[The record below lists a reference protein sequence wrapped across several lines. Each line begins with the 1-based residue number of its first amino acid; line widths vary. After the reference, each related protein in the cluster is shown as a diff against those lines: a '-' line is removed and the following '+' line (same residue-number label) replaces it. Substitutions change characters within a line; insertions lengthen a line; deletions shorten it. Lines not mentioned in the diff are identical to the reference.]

1 MQTYAATP
9 HAASALSLEQSG
21 SSQHAHA
28 VRITVATV
36 VFNGRR
42 HIARTLD
49 SVLAQDLDG
58 IELVVVDGQ
67 STDGTQAVVQ
77 GYGGAIHQFVSEPD
91 RGVYDAMNKAVE
103 LARGEFILFMN
114 CGDVFASPTALSEL
128 LAPARSGEEALL
140 FGGWVRRGGPGG
152 DQPCRAELGCG
163 LFNHQ
168 ALAYSRSIHRW
179 HGPYA
184 VVPGLTTADYLF
196 FATLMR
202 SRRVH
207 CRVVD
212 TPVAVIDVHG
222 LSAGLQTFS
231 QKQAVDYL
239 CGNISRTRLLAMLA
253 LHPAYHRLKKLL
265 PWRR

>member
-1 MQTYAATP
+1 MTMSPIDTTPAA
-9 HAASALSLEQSG
+9 AR
-21 SSQHAHA
+21 

-36 VFNGRR
+36 VFDGRQ

-49 SVLAQDLDG
+49 SVLAQDHPG
-58 IELVVVDGQ
+58 IELLVIDGQ

-77 GYGGAIHQFVSEPD
+77 GYGSAIHQFVTEPD

-114 CGDVFASPTALSEL
+114 CGDVFAGPTAVTQL
-128 LAPARSGEEALL
+128 LAPARGGEESLL
-140 FGGWVRRGGPGG
+140 FGNWVRRGGPSG
-152 DQPCRAELGCG
+152 DQACQPDLDRG

-202 SRRVH
+202 TRRVA

-212 TPVAVIDVHG
+212 APVALIDVHG
-222 LSAGLQTFS
+222 LSAGQQTFS
-231 QKQAVDYL
+231 QKQTIDYL
-239 CGNISRTRLLAMLA
+239 CGNISRTRLLLMLA
-253 LHPAYHRLKKLL
+253 LHPAYHRLKTLL
-265 PWRR
+265 SWLR

>member
-1 MQTYAATP
+1 MTL
-9 HAASALSLEQSG
+9 HFGQSG
-21 SSQHAHA
+21 HERRDHTAPHIS
-28 VRITVATV
+28 VITVV
-36 VFNGRR
+36 YNGEAE
-42 HIARTLD
+42 ISQTIE
-49 SVLAQDLDG
+49 SVLAQDLPDLEY
-58 IELVVVDGQ
+58 IVVDGG
-67 STDGTQAVVQ
+67 SNDGTASIVRGFGQSV
-77 GYGGAIHQFVSEPD
+77 HQFVSEPD
-91 RGVYDAMNKAVE
+91 RGVYDAMNKAVG
-103 LARGEFILFMN
+103 LARGQFILFMN
-114 CGDVFASPTALSEL
+114 CGDVFAGPSAVSDL
-128 LAPARSGEEALL
+128 LAPARGGEEALL
-140 FGGWVRRGGPGG
+140 FGNWIRRGGPGG
-152 DQPCRAELGCG
+152 DQACRPDLDRG

-202 SRRVH
+202 TRRVT
-207 CRVVD
+207 CRLVD

-231 QKQAVDYL
+231 QKQAIDYL

-265 PWRR
+265 AWRR

>member
-1 MQTYAATP
+1 MTMPPIDATQAAAP
-9 HAASALSLEQSG
+9 VH
-21 SSQHAHA
+21 
-28 VRITVATV
+28 ITVATV
-36 VFNGRR
+36 VFNGRQ
-42 HIARTLD
+42 HIAKTLD
-49 SVLAQDLDG
+49 SVLAQHNPS
-58 IELVVVDGQ
+58 IELLVVDGQ

-77 GYGGAIHQFVSEPD
+77 SYGSAVHQFVSEPD

-114 CGDVFASPTALSEL
+114 CGDVFAGPTAVSDL
-128 LAPARSGEEALL
+128 LALARSGEEALL
-140 FGGWVRRGGPGG
+140 FGSWVRRGGPGG
-152 DQPCRAELGCG
+152 DQACRPALDRG

-202 SRRVH
+202 RRRVA

-212 TPVAVIDVHG
+212 TAVAVIDVNG

-231 QKQAVDYL
+231 QKQAIDYL

-265 PWRR
+265 AWRR